1 MDWVLAAIVGWC
13 GTGWPIHFKWGGG
26 GGGVEPG
33 DWPPN
38 CWVCGPLVG
47 AISGIVLVAVLGPRY
62 PEAGFLGTVA
72 LAFFGGSFGS
82 SLVGGVVSL
91 FSKGPVAGRSAAT

>member
-1 MDWVLAAIVGWC
+1 MDYILAAIVGWC
-13 GTGWPIHFKWGGG
+13 GTGWPIRFPSVGG

-38 CWVCGPLVG
+38 CPMCGAFVG
-47 AISGIVLVAVLGPRY
+47 AIAGVLTLVVLGAAFKD
-62 PEAGFLGTVA
+62 AGLIGTVV

-82 SLVGGVVSL
+82 RVVGAVV
-91 FSKGPVAGRSAAT
+91 GMARR